1 MIAKHSSGAEI
12 FHLVVLWRTRSVSVD
27 VVDLIEGHACIGESV
42 AYAVGDRN
50 PVRFGTGTM
59 ESVCQFAAAGDH
71 AQDLRAARLRGVQA
85 LQHERPGTFSHHES
99 LPVLRK
105 GLRCATRVV
114 VVSR

>member
-1 MIAKHSSGAEI
+1 MIAKHGSGAEI
-12 FHLVVLWRTRSVSVD
+12 FHLVVLRRTRSVSVD

-71 AQDLRAARLRGVQA
+71 AKIFAPRDCAASRLSSTSAPAPSAITNPCRFFEKGFDARRG
-85 LQHERPGTFSHHES
+85 SS
-99 LPVLRK
+99 L
-105 GLRCATRVV
+105 
-114 VVSR
+114 